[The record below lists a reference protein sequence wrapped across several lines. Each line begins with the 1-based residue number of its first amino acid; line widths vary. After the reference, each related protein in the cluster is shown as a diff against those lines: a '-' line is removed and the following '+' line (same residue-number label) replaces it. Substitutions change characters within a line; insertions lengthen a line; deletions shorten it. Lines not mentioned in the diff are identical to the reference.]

1 MNAIRLSKAKTLPA
15 FPSAIALKYLRTFT
29 MTESRAAMPAMVARE
44 VPTLI
49 IVCRGSV
56 NGGELS

>member
-1 MNAIRLSKAKTLPA
+1 
-15 FPSAIALKYLRTFT
+15 LKYLRTFT